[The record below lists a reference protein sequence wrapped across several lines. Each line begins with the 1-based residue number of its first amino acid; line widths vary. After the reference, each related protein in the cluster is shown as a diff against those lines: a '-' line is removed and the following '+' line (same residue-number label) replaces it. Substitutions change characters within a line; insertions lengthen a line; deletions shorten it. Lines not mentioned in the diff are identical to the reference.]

1 MDELTKYRITGAL
14 VWLGLLIFIVPNWY
28 SDPVDYV
35 KSQQVFKIETFTQSE
50 GLDKTVKSSLSE
62 PVVVPIEDKA
72 PAVTHPV
79 SLPPLNLEKHQTEP
93 IGQWLV
99 RLVSYSN
106 IQSANRMVDQL
117 AGRYQATIG
126 DFSTQDRRI
135 YSVRVGPF
143 DSLAQAQQAKNTLD
157 AEFNID
163 AVVVRVR

>member
-14 VWLGLLIFIVPNWY
+14 VWLGLLIFIVPSWY
-28 SDPVDYV
+28 NDPVDYV
-35 KSQQVFKIETFTQSE
+35 KSQQVFKIESFTQSE
-50 GLDKTVKSSLSE
+50 RLGQSANTRLLEPVEAPIKDKT
-62 PVVVPIEDKA
+62 PD
-72 PAVTHPV
+72 VTHPV
-79 SLPPLNLEKHQTEP
+79 SLPPLNLEKQSSEP

-143 DSLAQAQQAKNTLD
+143 DSLAQAQQAKKTLD
-157 AEFNID
+157 DEFNID
-163 AVVVRVR
+163 AVVVRVK